1 MMRLVLCV
9 GDQPETGGYIE
20 PMSVGIPN
28 SIKGHPVAFI
38 GSAAFCDACSSVGVI
53 AKAGGPK
60 RRKHCATE
68 IALEGDILLCK
79 CPTPP
84 RMVAAMQDISRHDDM
99 AKSMG
104 AMISSRTANGG
115 VSSVAMSAYDEQIE
129 AKQGRLFEG
138 YPYFIETEDGRV
150 VSGRLDSG
158 CLLPRVYTEASG
170 KYKVFWGDEALAKQ
184 QGN

>member
-1 MMRLVLCV
+1 MTV
-9 GDQPETGGYIE
+9 GVP
-20 PMSVGIPN
+20 S
-28 SIKGHPVAFI
+28 SIMGHPVAFI
-38 GSAAFCDACSSVGVI
+38 GSAAFCNACSSVGVI
-53 AKAGGPK
+53 GKAGGPR
-60 RRKHCATE
+60 RRKRCGTE

-84 RMVAAMQDISRHDDM
+84 RMAAATQSTSRHDDM
-99 AKSMG
+99 AEAMG
-104 AMISSRTANGG
+104 TVTSNRTANGG

-129 AKQGRLFEG
+129 AKQASLFEG

-158 CLLPRVYTEASG
+158 RLLPRVYTEASA
-170 KYKVFWGDEALAKQ
+170 KYIVFWGDQALAKQ

>member
-20 PMSVGIPN
+20 PMTVGVPS
-28 SIKGHPVAFI
+28 SIRGHAVSFI
-38 GSAAFCDACSSVGVI
+38 GGAAFCNACSSVGVI
-53 AKAGGPK
+53 AKAGGPS
-60 RRKHCATE
+60 RRKHVGTE

-84 RMVAAMQDISRHDDM
+84 RMVAAMQNTSRHDDM
-99 AKSMG
+99 AESMG
-104 AMISSRTANGG
+104 TVTSNRTSNDG

>member
-1 MMRLVLCV
+1 MMRLVLCA

-20 PMSVGIPN
+20 PMAVGVPS
-28 SIKGHPVAFI
+28 SIMGHPVAFI
-38 GSAAFCDACSSVGVI
+38 GGAAFCNACSSVGVI
-53 AKAGGPK
+53 AKAGGPR
-60 RRKHCATE
+60 RRKHCGTE

-84 RMVAAMQDISRHDDM
+84 RMVAATQSISRHNDM
-99 AKSMG
+99 AESMG
-104 AMISSRTANGG
+104 TVTSSRTSNGE
-115 VSSVAMSAYDEQIE
+115 VSSVAKDAYDEQIE

-150 VSGRLDSG
+150 FSGRLDSG
-158 CLLPRVYTEASG
+158 RLLPRVYTEASA
-170 KYKVFWGDEALAKQ
+170 KYIVFWGDHALAKQ